1 MKITY
6 LGTTVL
12 LFDDGTDQVLFDCHT
27 TRPGIGRFLFSC
39 LSTDTATADRVIK
52 QFGFGRLRATFASHS
67 HYDHVLDLPYYV
79 NQCGGDVYG
88 SPSALNVARG
98 GGVPEA
104 SLHDFTEQREAQI
117 GAFHIRVIPSIH
129 SRTHWYNDDLGQTID
144 RPLVQPARK
153 KAFKEGGSFD
163 FIVTH
168 AGKTYV
174 IRPSCNY
181 IEGQL
186 DGVKADVLFLGIS
199 GLSKENAAWQHAF
212 FAETVDKVH
221 PELVIPLHWDK
232 FFSPLYGPVRG
243 LPRRFEDT
251 GVSMHLLAAHCAE
264 AGVDCCVQLPLT
276 SITIHSEVYIK

>member
-12 LFDDGTDQVLFDCHT
+12 LFDDGTDQILFDCHT
-27 TRPGIGRFLFSC
+27 TRPSIRQFLFSR
-39 LSTDTATADRVIK
+39 LSTDTATADRVIR
-52 QFGFGRLRATFASHS
+52 QFGFERLRATFASHS
-67 HYDHVLDLPYYV
+67 HYDHVLDFPYYV
-79 NQCGGDVYG
+79 NRCGGEVYG

-98 GGVPEA
+98 GGVSEA
-104 SLHDFTEQREAQI
+104 RLHDFTAQPEARI
-117 GAFHIRVIPSIH
+117 GAFHIRVIPSKH
-129 SRTHWYNDDLGQTID
+129 SRAHFYNDDLGQTID
-144 RPLVQPARK
+144 TPLRQPAHK
-153 KAFKEGGSFD
+153 KKFREGGSFD

-181 IEGQL
+181 IAGQL
-186 DGVKADVLFLGIS
+186 DGIQADVLFLGVT
-199 GLSKENAAWQHAF
+199 GLCKEDAAWQRAF
-212 FAETVDKVH
+212 FAETIDKVR

-243 LPRRFEDT
+243 LPRLFEDT
-251 GVSMHLLAAHCAE
+251 GLTMHLLAAYCAE

-276 SITIHSEVYIK
+276 SLTLFE

>member
-12 LFDDGTDQVLFDCHT
+12 LFDDGADQILFDCHT
-27 TRPGIGRFLFSC
+27 TRPSIRQFLFSK
-39 LSTDTATADRVIK
+39 LQTDTVTADRVIR
-52 QFGFGRLRATFASHS
+52 QFGFTRLRAVFASHS

-79 NQCGGDVYG
+79 NRCGGDVYG

-98 GGVPEA
+98 GGVGEER
-104 SLHDFTEQREAQI
+104 LHDFTAQPEVRI
-117 GAFHIRVIPSIH
+117 GAFSIRVIPSRH
-129 SRTHWYNDDLGQTID
+129 SRTHFYNDDLGQTID
-144 RPLVQPARK
+144 APLRQPAHK
-153 KAFKEGGSFD
+153 KRFKEGGSFD

-186 DGVKADVLFLGIS
+186 DGVRADVLFLAVA
-199 GLSKENAAWQHAF
+199 GLSKEKAAWRETF
-212 FAETVDKVH
+212 YAETVGKTRAR
-221 PELVIPLHWDK
+221 LVIPLHWDK

-243 LPRRFEDT
+243 LPRLFEDT
-251 GVSMHLLAAHCAE
+251 GASLHLLASRCA
-264 AGVDCCVQLPLT
+264 ADGVDCVLQLPLT
-276 SITIHSEVYIK
+276 TLTLFERE

>member
-12 LFDDGTDQVLFDCHT
+12 LFDDGADQILFDCHT
-27 TRPGIGRFLFSC
+27 TRQSMRSFLFGK
-39 LSTDTATADRVIK
+39 LRTDTAVADRVIA
-52 QFGFGRLRATFASHS
+52 QFGFTRLRATFASHS

-104 SLHDFTEQREAQI
+104 RLHDFTREPEVQI
-117 GAFHIRVIPSIH
+117 GAFHIRVIPSKH
-129 SRTHWYNDDLGQTID
+129 SRAHFYNNDLGRTID
-144 RPLVQPARK
+144 APLVQPQRK
-153 KAFKEGGSFD
+153 RAYREGGSFD

-168 AGKTYV
+168 GEKTYV

-186 DGVKADVLFLGIS
+186 DGVRADVLFLGVT
-199 GLSKENAAWQHAF
+199 GLSKERKAWQKRF
-212 FAETVDKVH
+212 FAETIDKVQ
-221 PELVIPLHWDK
+221 PRLVIPLHWDR
-232 FFSPLYGPVRG
+232 FFVPLYSPVRG
-243 LPRRFEDT
+243 MPRLVEDT
-251 GVSMHLLAAHCAE
+251 GLSMHLLAAHCAE
-264 AGVDCCVQLPLT
+264 RGADCVVQLPLST
-276 SITIHSEVYIK
+276 LTLFE